1 MDGNAILLA
10 KEKLKEV
17 MDSDVVMQLLINQG
31 YAGGAA
37 EKIVRQALY
46 ELEQEN
52 EKEVRQKR
60 RKLGTVEFLDRFGFG
75 MSSTQYINIFAFLF
89 GANLFFIGVIHSF
102 ASALELLLTFLLD
115 NCQRMKIFFKTE
127 ISKIFGLASL
137 FLIAYFMFKMNYA
150 GILIGMLLYSIFFA
164 FYNYSYP
171 LKSLKILKEE
181 KRGFFLRNVALFGVF
196 ISSAGMFTTSFILD
210 FFTLN
215 PSKEI
220 VFLGY
225 KLSPPSLLFFLAFVL
240 LLLSWIIS
248 LKYRKVNYVEESPET
263 FENKGLENIKAKFK
277 EAFAF
282 SKEIKKDKNLFI
294 FFIGSSLSFVV
305 SLMIYAYLGIFVY
318 TTLSDVGLGAFRNV
332 ALVFIIAMISSIIGP
347 FVVRKNAEDIG
358 KLPLLIFGTLLTA
371 LLPFSLYLSH
381 GITSITLAT
390 LLGVLGMSISETAL
404 GLIFMDTIPLEIRK
418 AYFNSV
424 KMLVWL
430 PSLILS
436 LGGAYVA
443 SVLGLRVLF
452 LGLAIV
458 QLCIVFPLYF
468 IMLIKTSRKKA
479 IM

>member
-1 MDGNAILLA
+1 MDRDAILLA
-10 KEKLKEV
+10 KEKLKQV
-17 MDSDVVMQLLINQG
+17 MDSDVVMQLLINKG

-37 EKIVRQALY
+37 EEIVRLALY

-52 EKEVRQKR
+52 EKEVKQKR
-60 RKLGTVEFLDRFGFG
+60 RTLGTVEFLDRFGFG

-115 NCQRMKIFFKTE
+115 NCQRMKHFFKTE
-127 ISKIFGLASL
+127 VSKLFGLASL
-137 FLIAYFMFKMNYA
+137 LMIAYFMFKMNYL

-181 KRGFFLRNVALFGVF
+181 KRGIFLRNVALFGVF
-196 ISSAGMFTTSFILD
+196 ISSAGMFTTAFILD
-210 FFTLN
+210 FFTMN

-220 VFLGY
+220 VFLGHN
-225 KLSPPSLLFFLAFVL
+225 LCPPSLLFFLAFVL
-240 LLLSWIIS
+240 LFLSWIIS
-248 LKYRKVNYVEESPET
+248 LRYRKINYIEESPEPS
-263 FENKGLENIKAKFK
+263 ELYGLKTKFK

-282 SKEIKKDKNLFI
+282 FKEIKKDKNLFI

-347 FVVRKNAEDIG
+347 FVVRKNAEEIG
-358 KLPLLIFGTLLTA
+358 KLPLLIFGSLLTA

-418 AYFNSV
+418 TYFNSV

-436 LGGAYVA
+436 IGGAYVA
-443 SVLGLRVLF
+443 SALGLRVLF
-452 LGLAIV
+452 LGLAII

-468 IMLIKTSRKKA
+468 TMLIKTSRKKA